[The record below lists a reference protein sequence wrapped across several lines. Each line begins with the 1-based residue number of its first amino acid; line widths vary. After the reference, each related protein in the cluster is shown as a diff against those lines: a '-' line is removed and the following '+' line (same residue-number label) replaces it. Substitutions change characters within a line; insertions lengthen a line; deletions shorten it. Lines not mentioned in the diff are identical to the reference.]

1 MATSTI
7 PTSRQREPGH
17 PAVTCRASRHVDG
30 FSRYQV
36 RSAERDSWAG
46 KVRDGRAQYFF
57 DGLRFWG
64 RRKRGDSRVLA
75 PWQTPMRGWRH
86 NLECTCELCRVR
98 TRSVTRVAER

>member
-7 PTSRQREPGH
+7 LTSRQRGRGRPT
-17 PAVTCRASRHVDG
+17 VTHRTSSREDG

-64 RRKRGDSRVLA
+64 RRKRGESRVLA

-98 TRSVTRVAER
+98 TRSVARVAER